1 MGRMVQGGFEMKM
14 SMLAAALLL
23 VSHPS
28 LAEEGVIDLQAC
40 RQLVAHK
47 PDADVAYQPGVDV
60 NGNPVVEADLNA
72 SPVKVPNK
80 VTFDVTVDM
89 AQYLGITVPVGLEG
103 QVTMGTVAYEDG
115 VLTFNGEPMEGPA
128 VAALREICDGKKP
141 EKPKENHET
150 DKHNQ

>member
-1 MGRMVQGGFEMKM
+1 
-14 SMLAAALLL
+14 MLVIALALTAQP
-23 VSHPS
+23 VF
-28 LAEEGVIDLQAC
+28 AEEGVIDLQAC

-60 NGNPVVEADLNA
+60 HGNPVVEADLNP
-72 SPVKVPNK
+72 SPVKVPDK
-80 VTFDVTVDM
+80 VSFDVTVDM
-89 AQYLGITVPVGLEG
+89 AQYMGITAPAGLEG
-103 QVTMGTVAYEDG
+103 QAKIGTVAYEDG

-141 EKPKENHET
+141 EKPEDKPEA